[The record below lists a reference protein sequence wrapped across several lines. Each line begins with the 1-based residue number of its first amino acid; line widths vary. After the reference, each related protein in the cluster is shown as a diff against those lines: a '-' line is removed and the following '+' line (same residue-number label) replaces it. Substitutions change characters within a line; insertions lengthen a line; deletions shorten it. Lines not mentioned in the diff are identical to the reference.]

1 MITENQLVIV
11 LRNKNFEEET
21 IQRILKKRIKTVLER
36 GKVEEIEKILDVLE
50 KKGIRKE
57 TIKKMEKIIGIDSEE
72 ILEQIEE
79 IKIQIKENKKENKG
93 KEKE

>member
-1 MITENQLVIV
+1 MITENQLVVV

-50 KKGIRKE
+50 KKE
-57 TIKKMEKIIGIDSEE
+57 
-72 ILEQIEE
+72 
-79 IKIQIKENKKENKG
+79 
-93 KEKE
+93 